1 MQKYNNIVTKLLQML
16 DFTIFFNDFVKIFYK
31 TIIFAEK
38 INLWRRKKFHTH
50 LL

>member
-1 MQKYNNIVTKLLQML
+1 MKMLQTL
-16 DFTIFFNDFVKIFYK
+16 DFTIFFNDCVKLFHK

-38 INLWRRKKFHTH
+38 INLWRRKKSHTH